1 MIQATL
7 LKSAV
12 IAGCGQE
19 SGITTWMLTYPRFIH
34 AEFMTHRMFSRNAAS
49 SRAIPISKMIRAV
62 IDDPAMPV
70 YWGRNR
76 KGMQAKEEHT
86 GIMRWLSIKAWLA
99 LRWPAVAGAWLL
111 DKLQLHK
118 QLANRILEPWS
129 HITVIMTTGHAGLMN
144 MFALRDHPDA
154 QPEFQ
159 CLAAI
164 MLPIYINA
172 GFGSQ
177 TQTLHPGDY
186 YIPMVSDQ
194 ELGSYLTNGKIEEL
208 VSIACGRM
216 ARVSYLTHDGQSSV
230 EADKT
235 LSDRLEMS
243 EPMHASPF
251 EHVAIADPG
260 GDGSKCGNLPRCW
273 IQHRKRLSRES
284 TPHIEPDKLLSMA
297 DGRHLSPWVNTL
309 IRRKSEGGVDN
320 HGRLFTR
327 IP

>member
-7 LKSAV
+7 LKSADV
-12 IAGCGQE
+12 AGCGQE

-34 AEFMTHRMFSRNAAS
+34 PEVMTHRKCSRNAAS

-62 IDDPAMPV
+62 IDNPAMPV

-76 KGMQAKEEHT
+76 KGMQATEEHT
-86 GIMRWLSIKAWLA
+86 GVMRWLSIKAWRA

-118 QLANRILEPWS
+118 QLANRLLEPWA

-144 MFALRDHPDA
+144 MFALRHHQDA

-159 CLAAI
+159 VLAAI
-164 MLPIYINA
+164 MLPLYIEAKN
-172 GFGSQ
+172 G
-177 TQTLHPGDY
+177 TQHVTLQRGEY
-186 YIPMVSDQ
+186 YIPMVSEQ
-194 ELGSYLTNGKIEEL
+194 EHAEYAAQGRIEEL
-208 VSIACGRM
+208 VSIACGRI
-216 ARVSYLTHDGQSSV
+216 ARVSYLTHDGQSSAV
-230 EADKT
+230 ADKA
-235 LSDRLEMS
+235 LNDRLELS

-260 GDGSKCGNLPRCW
+260 GDGDRSGNLPRCW
-273 IQHRKRLSRES
+273 IQHRKRLSKES
-284 TPHIEPDKLLSMA
+284 TPRIAPEVLLRMA
-297 DGRHLSPWVNTL
+297 QGLNLRPWVNTL
-309 IRRKSEGGVDN
+309 IRHKSEGGVDN